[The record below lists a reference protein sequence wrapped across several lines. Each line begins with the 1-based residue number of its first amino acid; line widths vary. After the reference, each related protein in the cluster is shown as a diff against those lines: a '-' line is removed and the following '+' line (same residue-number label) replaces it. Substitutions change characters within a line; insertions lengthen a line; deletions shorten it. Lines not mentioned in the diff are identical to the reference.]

1 MMIDDNGYLGFYT
14 TNSTPQFAERAR
26 ITSTGNLGIA
36 TATPGQKLEVNGGV
50 RLNTVAAKPTCDAT
64 ARGTFWVTQ
73 GITGGGATK
82 DSVEVC
88 AKDAADVY
96 AWRTIY

>member
-1 MMIDDNGYLGFYT
+1 MSFLPWAVACPVAGID
-14 TNSTPQFAERAR
+14 
-26 ITSTGNLGIA
+26 
-36 TATPGQKLEVNGGV
+36 
-50 RLNTVAAKPTCDAT
+50 KPTCDVT
-64 ARGTFWVTQ
+64 VRGTFWVTQ

-88 AKDAADVY
+88 AKDAGDVY